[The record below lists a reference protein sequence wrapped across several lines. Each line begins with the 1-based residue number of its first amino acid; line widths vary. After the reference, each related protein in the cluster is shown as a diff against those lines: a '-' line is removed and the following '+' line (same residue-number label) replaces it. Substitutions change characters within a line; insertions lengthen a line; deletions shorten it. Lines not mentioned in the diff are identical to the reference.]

1 VNRRRNRQHESYLHL
16 LVVGALTYASF
27 PLAAQ
32 EKSSF
37 SDLVMGGYAHEE
49 QKNFSAAVDNYS
61 RALALKEES
70 VIVLIRRAYSFVQL
84 GEFEKAGKDLKEV
97 SFLMPVSMSDYTS
110 LAWLKATC
118 PFEIIRDGP
127 LAVAYASKAMKE
139 RKSAETYDILAAAYA
154 EMNDFQRARNT
165 VLEGIK
171 RFPDSPR
178 VPAMRERLAL
188 YNQKKPYRES
198 WVDEEAQVDRTIRKS
213 F

>member
-1 VNRRRNRQHESYLHL
+1 MKCFFRFWWL
-16 LVVGALTYASF
+16 GLTG
-27 PLAAQ
+27 LACSLSLMA
-32 EKSSF
+32 EETASF
-37 SDLVMGGYAHEE
+37 SDLVMGGYAQEE
-49 QKNFSAAVDNYS
+49 KKDYAAAVDSYT

-70 VIVLIRRAYSFVQL
+70 VIALIRRAYSLVQM
-84 GEFEKAGKDLKEV
+84 GEFEKAGQDLKDV
-97 SFLMPVSMSDYTS
+97 SFLTPVSMSDYTS

-127 LAVAYASKAMKE
+127 LAVAYARKAMKE
-139 RKSAETYDILAAAYA
+139 SPSVETYDILAAAYA

-188 YNQKKPYRES
+188 YNQKKAYRES
-198 WVDEEAQVDRTIRKS
+198 WVAEEESEIDRTIRKA